1 MHLDELEYFSNNFRN
16 LNFDFLEAHVPFSFD
31 EDDAVDSCNRSS
43 TNRLVSARFK
53 LRHYHLQIRCLKFK
67 ITVYTA
73 ATTTADS
80 DLP

>member
-1 MHLDELEYFSNNFRN
+1 MHLDELEYFSNNFEKLKILTSSKRM
-16 LNFDFLEAHVPFSFD
+16 FHFFD

-73 ATTTADS
+73 AADT

>member
-1 MHLDELEYFSNNFRN
+1 MN
-16 LNFDFLEAHVPFSFD
+16 LNIFRIISKIKILTSSKRMFHFFD

-53 LRHYHLQIRCLKFK
+53 LRHYHLQIRCLKFQ

-73 ATTTADS
+73 ATTTTDT